1 MTNLKDYWELYKRDL
16 KTSIKENSFYRYTA
30 MMDRVSEK
38 VQWFIEKS
46 IKDLKE
52 EDLIKVKEILG
63 QHYKSSTINRF
74 LVLQRK
80 LFLIAL
86 KENKVKNNIFN
97 NIKIPKKDNTIVTD
111 VIDIKDFKRIIN
123 EIERE
128 DIKLFIKILF
138 KTGLRH
144 SEARALRWQ
153 DINFTTNTLRVVH
166 SMYCITYEKFK
177 LTDTKTKSS
186 RRSIHIDNVLSKELQ
201 EYREKTKYKKN
212 NEFIFCNEQ
221 GLPRIDSFGKYQLSK
236 AAKKLDLKISM
247 HGLRHSHA
255 SILLKNKVNI
265 LLISRRLGHSDIQT
279 TLKLYCHLIEEDDKE
294 IINLMVNI

>member
-1 MTNLKDYWELYKRDL
+1 MLNLKDYWELYKREL
-16 KTSIKENSFYRYTA
+16 RTNVRENSFYRYTTEIEKIA
-30 MMDRVSEK
+30 EK
-38 VQWFIEKS
+38 VQSFIEKP
-46 IKDLKE
+46 IKYLNK
-52 EDLIKVKEILG
+52 EDLVETKEILA
-63 QHYKSSTINRF
+63 QYYKTSSINRF

-86 KENKVKNNIFN
+86 KENQVKNNIFE
-97 NIKIPKKDNTIVTD
+97 NIKIPKKDNTIVTNIIS
-111 VIDIKDFKRIIN
+111 VEDFKKIIA

-128 DIKLFIKILF
+128 DVALFIKLLF

-153 DINFTTNTLRVVH
+153 DINFNTNTLRIVH
-166 SMYCITYEKFK
+166 SMYCTTYENFK

-201 EYREKTKYKKN
+201 KYREKSKYKKN
-212 NEFIFCNEQ
+212 NEFIFCNDQ

-236 AAKKLDLKISM
+236 ATKKLDLKVSM
-247 HGLRHSHA
+247 HGFRHSHA

-279 TLKLYCHLIEEDDKE
+279 TLKLYCHLIEEDDNE
-294 IINLMVNI
+294 IVKLMGNI

>member
-1 MTNLKDYWELYKRDL
+1 MKNLKDYWNLYKRDL
-16 KTSIKENSFYRYTA
+16 KTTVKENTFFRYTS
-30 MMDRVSEK
+30 MINKIYERV
-38 VQWFIEKS
+38 QFFIEKP
-46 IKDLKE
+46 IKNLDEK
-52 EDLIKVKEILG
+52 DLIKVKEILT
-63 QHYKSSTINRF
+63 QHYKPSTINRF

-80 LFLIAL
+80 LFLMAL
-86 KENKVKNNIFN
+86 KENEVKNNIFD
-97 NIKIPKKDNTIVTD
+97 NIKIPKKNDAIVTD
-111 VIDIKDFKRIIN
+111 IIDIKDFKKIIA
-123 EIERE
+123 EIEKE
-128 DIKLFIKILF
+128 DIKLFIKLLF

-153 DINFTTNTLRVVH
+153 DINFNTNTLRVTH

-186 RRSIHIDNVLSKELQ
+186 RRSIHVDSILSKELQ
-201 EYREKTKYKKN
+201 EYREKTKYNKN
-212 NEFIFCNEQ
+212 NEFIFCNDQ

-294 IINLMVNI
+294 ITNLMEDI

>member
-1 MTNLKDYWELYKRDL
+1 MKNLKDYWNLYKRDL
-16 KTSIKENSFYRYTA
+16 KTTVKENTFFRYTA
-30 MMDRVSEK
+30 MMDRISEK

-52 EDLIKVKEILG
+52 EDLIKVKEILV
-63 QHYKSSTINRF
+63 QHYKPSTINRF
-74 LVLQRK
+74 FVLQRK
-80 LFLIAL
+80 LYIKAL
-86 KENKVKNNIFN
+86 KEGEVEDNIFD
-97 NIKIPKKDNTIVTD
+97 NIKIPKKDNTIVINIIS
-111 VIDIKDFKRIIN
+111 VEDFKKIIV

-128 DIKLFIKILF
+128 DVALFIKLLF

-153 DINFTTNTLRVVH
+153 DINFASNTLRVVH

-186 RRSIHIDNVLSKELQ
+186 RRSIHIDNALSKELQ
-201 EYREKTKYKKN
+201 EYREKSKYKKN
-212 NEFIFCNEQ
+212 NEFIFCNDQ

-279 TLKLYCHLIEEDDKE
+279 TLKLYCHLIEEDDNE
-294 IINLMVNI
+294 IIELMRNI

>member
-1 MTNLKDYWELYKRDL
+1 MLNLKDYWELYKREL
-16 KTSIKENSFYRYTA
+16 RTNVRENSFYRYTA
-30 MMDRVSEK
+30 EIEKIAEK
-38 VQWFIEKS
+38 VQSFIEKP
-46 IKDLKE
+46 IKYLNK
-52 EDLIKVKEILG
+52 EDLIETKEILA
-63 QHYKSSTINRF
+63 QYYKTSSINRF

-86 KENKVKNNIFN
+86 KENEVKNNIFE
-97 NIKIPKKDNTIVTD
+97 NIKIPKKDNTIVTNIIS
-111 VIDIKDFKRIIN
+111 VEDFKKIIT

-128 DIKLFIKILF
+128 DVALFIKLLF

-153 DINFTTNTLRVVH
+153 DINFNTNTLRVTH

-201 EYREKTKYKKN
+201 KYREKSKYKKN
-212 NEFIFCNEQ
+212 NEFIFCNDQ

-236 AAKKLDLKISM
+236 AIKKLDLKVSM

-279 TLKLYCHLIEEDDKE
+279 TLKLYCHLIEEDDNE
-294 IINLMVNI
+294 IVKLMGNI

>member
-1 MTNLKDYWELYKRDL
+1 MIILKDYWELYKRDL
-16 KTSIKENSFYRYTA
+16 KTSVKENSFYRYTA
-30 MMDRVSEK
+30 MMDRISEK

-46 IKDLKE
+46 VKDLKE
-52 EDLIKVKEILG
+52 EDLIKVKEILV

-86 KENKVKNNIFN
+86 KENEIKNNIFN
-97 NIKIPKKDNTIVTD
+97 GIKIPKKNDAIVTN
-111 VIDIKDFKRIIN
+111 VIDIKDFKKIID
-123 EIERE
+123 EIKRE
-128 DIKLFIKILF
+128 DIKLFIKLLF

-153 DINFTTNTLRVVH
+153 DINFASNTLRVVH

-186 RRSIHIDNVLSKELQ
+186 RRSIHIDNALSKELQ
-201 EYREKTKYKKN
+201 EYREKSKYKKN

-236 AAKKLDLKISM
+236 ATKKLDLKINM

-279 TLKLYCHLIEEDDKE
+279 TLRLYCHLIEEDDNE
-294 IINLMVNI
+294 IVKLMGNI